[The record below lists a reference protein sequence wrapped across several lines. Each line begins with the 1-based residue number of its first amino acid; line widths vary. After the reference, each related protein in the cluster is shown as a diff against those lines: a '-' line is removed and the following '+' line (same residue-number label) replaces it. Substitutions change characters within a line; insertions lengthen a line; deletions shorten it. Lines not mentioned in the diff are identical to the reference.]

1 MRINAYIH
9 AFDGRCREAFAFY
22 QAALGGEITAM
33 MTFADTP
40 MADSVPA
47 DQRGRICHAAL
58 TVGGQVLMGSDGMPD
73 KAVTPAGFSIS
84 ITADTAKDAELIFT
98 ALSDGGSITMPLQ
111 QTFWAPQFGMLVDRF
126 GISWMVGCDAA
137 P

>member
-1 MRINAYIH
+1 MRISAYVY

-40 MADSVPA
+40 MADSVPL
-47 DQRGRICHAAL
+47 DQRDRICHAAL
-58 TVGGQVLMGSDGMPD
+58 TVDGQVVMGSDGMPD

-84 ITADTAKDAELIFT
+84 VTADTAGDAGRIFT
-98 ALSDGGSITMPLQ
+98 ALSNGGSITMPLQ
-111 QTFWAPQFGMLVDRF
+111 QTFWAPQFGMLVDKF
-126 GISWMVGCDAA
+126 GVAWMVGCDPA